1 MGSDLLIHRARAYR
15 QAGIDQAYHA
25 TPVGGSGGGSGEG
38 GVSMARVQV
47 ALLVSAA
54 LAAVAYLMLPRLQKG
69 FDQSPE
75 GKRRLW
81 NASLAAAAVGLG
93 LVLVF
98 YRGE

>member
-15 QAGIDQAYHA
+15 QAGMDQAYHA
-25 TPVGGSGGGSGEG
+25 TAVTDGEG
-38 GVSMARVQV
+38 GGAGGVSAAKVQV

-54 LAAVAYLMLPRLQKG
+54 LAAVAYLTLPRMQKG
-69 FDQSPE
+69 FDQSAE
-75 GKRRLW
+75 GRRRLW
-81 NASLAAAAVGLG
+81 NAMLAAAAVGLG